1 MTDEFMVVLG
11 ASEISADVYG
21 FQALATLHEQLE
33 TFDHRK
39 VGIDCSRLRWIDA
52 QLGTCL
58 LTIVNLSRKRGNEI
72 SLYGIS
78 PKVQTILQ
86 KNKTLTG
93 SVADRYGTT
102 IPVTKFEL
110 DAEVE
115 FSKYCSAHL
124 LRPEVPKMSKG
135 LREKFLEGLDEL
147 FANSSLH
154 SKSSI
159 PVFSGGQF
167 FPNRDRLTFVI
178 SDGGRGING
187 SLEAAGFRFPTVANS
202 IEWAMQMNNSARSGD
217 IPGGLGLGILQEF
230 VRLNEGSLIVCSQT
244 GYWEMRAGRV
254 SMHNIRAS
262 YPGTAVSLEINTRDT
277 RSYHMKSRV
286 NPKEIW

>member
-1 MTDEFMVVLG
+1 MVQLG
-11 ASEISADVYG
+11 AGEIAADVYG
-21 FQALATLHEQLE
+21 FQALATLHAQLE
-33 TFDHRK
+33 RFSNYK
-39 VGIDCSRLRWIDA
+39 IGIDCSRLRWIDA

-72 SLYGIS
+72 TLYNIS
-78 PKVQTILQ
+78 AKVQAILQ

-115 FSKYCSAHL
+115 FSRYCSSHL
-124 LRPEVPKMSKG
+124 LRPEVPRMSKG
-135 LREKFLEGLDEL
+135 LREKFLEGLDEI

-167 FPNRDRLTFVI
+167 FPNRDKLIFVI
-178 SDGGRGING
+178 SDGGRGIRG
-187 SLEAAGFRFPTVANS
+187 SLNSAGITFPSAAEA

-230 VRLNEGSLIVCSQT
+230 VKLNEGCLIVCSQD
-244 GYWEMRAGRV
+244 GYWELRSGKVAKF
-254 SMHNIRAS
+254 NLPAS
-262 YPGTAVSLEINTRDT
+262 YPGTAVSLEINTRDQ
-277 RSYHMKSRV
+277 RSYHMASRV
-286 NPKEIW
+286 NPNEIW

>member
-1 MTDEFMVVLG
+1 MVTWG

-21 FQALATLHEQLE
+21 FQALATLHAQLE
-33 TFDHRK
+33 SFNHSK
-39 VGIDCSRLRWIDA
+39 IGVDCSRLRWIDA

-58 LTIVNLSRKRGNEI
+58 LTIVNLSRKKGNEVV
-72 SLYGIS
+72 LYGIS

-86 KNKTLTG
+86 KNGTLNG
-93 SVADRYGTT
+93 NVVDRYGTT
-102 IPVTKFEL
+102 IPVTRFEL
-110 DAEVE
+110 NAEVE
-115 FSKYCSAHL
+115 FSKYCSSHL

-167 FPNRDRLTFVI
+167 FPNKDRLTFVI

-187 SLEAAGFRFPTVANS
+187 SLEAAGLNFPTAARS

-230 VRLNEGSLIVCSQT
+230 VRLNEGCIIVCSQS
-244 GYWEMRAGRV
+244 GYWEMRSGKVA
-254 SMHNIRAS
+254 MFNLTTS
-262 YPGTAVSLEINTRDT
+262 YPGTAVSLEINTRDR
-277 RSYHMKSRV
+277 RSYHMASRV
-286 NPKEIW
+286 NPNEIW